1 METSNPKVDSLSESL
16 LAFRFPTDETTVR
29 NYYRKQMVLEFS
41 FSDNTLLFNQ
51 IEPLKN
57 GPFLFLPSSL
67 SRHPKQICIIF
78 QFLGG
83 IVEGRTNR
91 A

>member
-29 NYYRKQMVLEFS
+29 NYYRKQMVLEFR

-57 GPFLFLPSSL
+57 EPSLVLPSNL
-67 SRHPKQICIIF
+67 SKNSYEPKTKRIF
-78 QFLGG
+78 QFREG
-83 IVEGRTNR
+83 ILMT
-91 A
+91 AL